1 MIIIE
6 GLHSAKKRLQKWYKD
21 YFTVEG
27 TYTSLLPD
35 KVYLKKLYRQRTGKE
50 LNLKNPQTFTEK
62 LNWLKLYDRRPEYT
76 MMVDKYAV
84 RAYVADKIGE
94 EYLVPLVG
102 TWESVEDIPFDEL
115 PDQFVLKCNHDNG
128 VIICRDRKNFD
139 VEAAKRELQFH
150 LSRDYYKKCREW
162 PYKNVKRRII
172 CEKFMENNNGDR
184 LVDYKI
190 FCFFG
195 VPRLIMVNSN
205 RFSETGTCTDL
216 YDMAWLHLEMQDG
229 HYPMAGDI
237 FEKPTFFKD
246 LIDISHKFSKGIPFV
261 RVDMN
266 YWNGKLYF
274 GELTFYHSAAFE
286 SFQPGRWDYEVGS
299 WLELPKKRR

>member
-84 RAYVADKIGE
+84 RDYVAEKIGE

-128 VIICRDRKNFD
+128 VIICRDKKNFD

-172 CEKFMENNNGDR
+172 AEKYISEGTDAP
-184 LVDYKI
+184 LVDYKF
-190 FCFFG
+190 FCFNGEAKALFIATNRPYDTRFDFFSRDFTHLPIING
-195 VPRLIMVNSN
+195 HPNSDN
-205 RFSETGTCTDL
+205 VIKRPDNFE
-216 YDMAWLHLEMQDG
+216 EMLFV
-229 HYPMAGDI
+229 A
-237 FEKPTFFKD
+237 EKLSSGMP
-246 LIDISHKFSKGIPFV
+246 HV
-261 RVDMN
+261 RVDLYNLDGRVFFSEMTFHHFGGFHPFEPEE
-266 YWNGKLYF
+266 WDGK
-274 GELTFYHSAAFE
+274 
-286 SFQPGRWDYEVGS
+286 VGS